1 MCCALHSCV
10 RTGKAF
16 LLSQLSALSS
26 AVCPDHLVVTP
37 RVKPGYK
44 ASVSVRLGDGVT
56 LVKVTNSR
64 LLRATEVLPC
74 MWCYYEGH
82 SL

>member
-1 MCCALHSCV
+1 MMCCVLHSCV

-16 LLSQLSALSS
+16 LLSQKTA

-44 ASVSVRLGDGVT
+44 ASLSVQLGDGVT

-64 LLRATEVLPC
+64 LLRATEVLPS